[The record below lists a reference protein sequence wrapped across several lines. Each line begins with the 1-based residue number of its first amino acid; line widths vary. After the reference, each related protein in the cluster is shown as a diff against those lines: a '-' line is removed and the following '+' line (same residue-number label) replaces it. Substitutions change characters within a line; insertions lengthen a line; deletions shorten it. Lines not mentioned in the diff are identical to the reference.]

1 MIIKILKSPFLRI
14 RLLDPRDSP
23 PFLWNLA
30 DKFAS
35 LGREGRCASNQ
46 LGPDKKRHSGKRHRG
61 RWLVEGRRRKG
72 PVRDAVGTGC
82 CSTRYTYVCTHSA
95 AAGAV
100 TLIAVFSNSKEEL
113 LPVQWVR
120 GNARRAERAECA
132 HRFVDGSEKAR
143 KKERGSLGEGERGGE
158 RYRGLGLITRELT
171 RSISVA
177 TSSTWQPA

>member
-1 MIIKILKSPFLRI
+1 M
-14 RLLDPRDSP
+14 
-23 PFLWNLA
+23 
-30 DKFAS
+30 
-35 LGREGRCASNQ
+35 
-46 LGPDKKRHSGKRHRG
+46 
-61 RWLVEGRRRKG
+61 
-72 PVRDAVGTGC
+72 RDAVGTGC

-132 HRFVDGSEKAR
+132 HRFV
-143 KKERGSLGEGERGGE
+143 KERGSLGEGEGGGE